1 LTCNPKFFLC
11 SPEYDWAFW
20 AVAAVCINKEETG
33 FEQLV
38 KNVLERELEREIK
51 KKKEAKMREN
61 YVATFEAGKNH
72 LFRLWLSRG

>member
-1 LTCNPKFFLC
+1 M
-11 SPEYDWAFW
+11 
-20 AVAAVCINKEETG
+20 CINKEETG